1 MARHYMLGRMHDKN
15 TMYEI
20 ARGLCCAL
28 LQIKDT
34 GSLTCLHK
42 VSKTDD
48 LAICLNS
55 MPCSLSSLKCAARQS
70 CHSDSMCDATG
81 VVDYTHE
88 QEQISDG
95 DST

>member
-1 MARHYMLGRMHDKN
+1 MARHYMHGRMHDKN

-20 ARGLCCAL
+20 ARGLRCAL

-55 MPCSLSSLKCAARQS
+55 TAVSVPLNVLRGS
-70 CHSDSMCDATG
+70 HAT
-81 VVDYTHE
+81 
-88 QEQISDG
+88 QIVCV
-95 DST
+95 TQQVL